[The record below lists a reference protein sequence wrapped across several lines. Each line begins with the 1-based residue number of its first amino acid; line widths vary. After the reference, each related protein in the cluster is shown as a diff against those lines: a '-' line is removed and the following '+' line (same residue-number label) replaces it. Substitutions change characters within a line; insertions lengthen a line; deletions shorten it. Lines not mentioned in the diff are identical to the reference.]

1 MKIDI
6 VTIFPPMFDGF
17 LSEAMIKIAR
27 EKDLV
32 DVRVHDLRNWT
43 TDKHR
48 QVDDVPYGGG
58 YGMVMKPDPFY
69 KAVLDIGA
77 TNDLSEVRSK
87 SRIILFTPRGVTLNQ
102 NLVEQF
108 SEEEHIIMLCGR
120 YEGIDER
127 VHENI
132 ATDEISL
139 GDFVLAGGE
148 IPAMALTEAVVRL
161 KPGVLG
167 AEESLGEESF
177 IGGLLEYPQYTRP
190 PEFMGW
196 KVPDVLLSGHHGEI
210 ARWRRRQRLKLT
222 LIRRPDLIDKATLSD
237 EDRRILK
244 EIVEDIAKESN
255 LKNS

>member
-27 EKDLV
+27 EKTLV
-32 DVRVHDLRNWT
+32 DIRVHDLRNWAAG
-43 TDKHR
+43 KHK

-69 KAVLDIGA
+69 KAVLNIGA
-77 TNDLSEVRSK
+77 TDDLAEVRKK
-87 SRIILFTPRGVTLNQ
+87 SRIILFTPRGITLNQ
-102 NLVEQF
+102 ELVEQF
-108 SEEEHIIMLCGR
+108 SKEEHIIMLCGR

-127 VHENI
+127 VHGNI

-167 AEESLGEESF
+167 AEESLSEESF
-177 IGGLLEYPQYTRP
+177 VGGLLEYPQYTRP

-210 ARWRRRQRLKLT
+210 AKWRKRQQIKLT
-222 LIRRPDLIDKATLSD
+222 LLRRPDLINKASWAD
-237 EDRRILK
+237 EDRRILQ
-244 EIVEDIAKESN
+244 EIIEEVSKESD
-255 LKNS
+255 LK